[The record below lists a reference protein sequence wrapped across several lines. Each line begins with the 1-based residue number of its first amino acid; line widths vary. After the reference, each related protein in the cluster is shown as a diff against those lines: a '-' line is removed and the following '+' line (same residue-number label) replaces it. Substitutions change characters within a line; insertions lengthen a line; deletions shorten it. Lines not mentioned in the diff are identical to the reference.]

1 MHKAGIHR
9 DWMNSSFDQDI
20 QLGFVDCWL
29 WRVFDQVVLF
39 RMPTSNI
46 ASIMSAPNP
55 ALRQEVIRIY
65 KELLH
70 LIREYPLGYDYARSR
85 LHNAFRSQA
94 GLRDEEKIKK
104 AIGRAE
110 FVKKGE
116 ASRVVYSSLVS

>member
-1 MHKAGIHR
+1 
-9 DWMNSSFDQDI
+9 
-20 QLGFVDCWL
+20 
-29 WRVFDQVVLF
+29 
-39 RMPTSNI
+39 
-46 ASIMSAPNP
+46 MSAPNP

-85 LHNAFRSQA
+85 LHHAFRSQA
-94 GLRDEEKIKK
+94 GLRDEEKITK

-116 ASRVVYSSLVS
+116 ASRAFFVGVIADSFYVPEIEAL

>member
-1 MHKAGIHR
+1 
-9 DWMNSSFDQDI
+9 
-20 QLGFVDCWL
+20 
-29 WRVFDQVVLF
+29 
-39 RMPTSNI
+39 
-46 ASIMSAPNP
+46 MSAPNP

-104 AIGRAE
+104 AIDRAE

-116 ASRVVYSSLVS
+116 ASRVFFVGVIADSFYVPEIEALYIIQSSLPDMRILTIRIEGTT